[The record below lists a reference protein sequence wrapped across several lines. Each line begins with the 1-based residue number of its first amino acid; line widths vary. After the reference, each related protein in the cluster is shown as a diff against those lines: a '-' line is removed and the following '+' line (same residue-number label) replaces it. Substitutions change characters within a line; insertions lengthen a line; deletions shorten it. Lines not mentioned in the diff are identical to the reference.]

1 MANVTFVLK
10 KPNEKTKTLILAML
24 RFYNY
29 RIPLSIGEQIL
40 PSKWD
45 TDNGRPKPSRSDD
58 KAENLNNR
66 LQSIRKR
73 MLKAYA
79 DHFERNH
86 RIILAELKE
95 ELRVIARPVVEEK
108 SKDMSLVGI
117 AKEYIEIC
125 NKKNRTIA
133 NYNDTIKIVEKYQKA
148 NKKILYPDDVN
159 MEFYYSFVKWLEKKD
174 NAKNTIGNYIKEI
187 KVFMNYA
194 NDKKY
199 TKSVDYKNDRFR
211 VLMEESDTIY
221 LTDEEILQLYNLD
234 LPNRF
239 ARNTR
244 DAFVISCYTGLRHS
258 DLKQLSMDKFLDNNT
273 KVKIVTRKT
282 GETVIIPLHWTIKK
296 ILERREGK
304 FPKVYSN
311 FIINKRMKLLAEE
324 AKITDLVSKT
334 ITRGGKQESKSYR
347 KCDLVTVHTARRSF
361 ATNAF
366 KAGISPYFI
375 MKITG
380 HKTESAFLKYIKI
393 DSEQSASL
401 IENHAFFTEPEK

>member
-1 MANVTFVLK
+1 
-10 KPNEKTKTLILAML
+10 
-24 RFYNY
+24 
-29 RIPLSIGEQIL
+29 
-40 PSKWD
+40 
-45 TDNGRPKPSRSDD
+45 
-58 KAENLNNR
+58 
-66 LQSIRKR
+66 
-73 MLKAYA
+73 
-79 DHFERNH
+79 
-86 RIILAELKE
+86 
-95 ELRVIARPVVEEK
+95 
-108 SKDMSLVGI
+108 
-117 AKEYIEIC
+117 
-125 NKKNRTIA
+125 
-133 NYNDTIKIVEKYQKA
+133 
-148 NKKILYPDDVN
+148 
-159 MEFYYSFVKWLEKKD
+159 
-174 NAKNTIGNYIKEI
+174 
-187 KVFMNYA
+187 MNYA

>member
-159 MEFYYSFVKWLEKKD
+159 MELSLFLCKMVGEERQR
-174 NAKNTIGNYIKEI
+174 KE
-187 KVFMNYA
+187 YH
-194 NDKKY
+194 
-199 TKSVDYKNDRFR
+199 R
-211 VLMEESDTIY
+211 E
-221 LTDEEILQLYNLD
+221 
-234 LPNRF
+234 
-239 ARNTR
+239 
-244 DAFVISCYTGLRHS
+244 
-258 DLKQLSMDKFLDNNT
+258 
-273 KVKIVTRKT
+273 
-282 GETVIIPLHWTIKK
+282 LHQ
-296 ILERREGK
+296 G
-304 FPKVYSN
+304 
-311 FIINKRMKLLAEE
+311 
-324 AKITDLVSKT
+324 DQ
-334 ITRGGKQESKSYR
+334 G
-347 KCDLVTVHTARRSF
+347 VH
-361 ATNAF
+361 
-366 KAGISPYFI
+366 
-375 MKITG
+375 
-380 HKTESAFLKYIKI
+380 ELC
-393 DSEQSASL
+393 Q
-401 IENHAFFTEPEK
+401 